1 MTDLVFVDTNVLVYA
16 RDAGYPRKQERA
28 ARWMTHLWHNRTGR
42 LSYQVLQEFY
52 TTVTVKL
59 RPGMGV
65 TAARQE
71 VRALV
76 SWNPVTVDEAVVERA
91 WAVQDRWDFSWW
103 DALIIG
109 AAQLSGC
116 RSLLTEDLQDG
127 QALGDVRVLNPF
139 KHLPEDPG
147 RSDPL
152 PGGAQER
159 G

>member
-65 TAARQE
+65 RAARQE

-91 WAVQDRWDFSWW
+91 WAVQDRCGFSW
-103 DALIIG
+103 
-109 AAQLSGC
+109 
-116 RSLLTEDLQDG
+116 
-127 QALGDVRVLNPF
+127 DVRVLNPF